1 MKKGKLPPS
10 VEQLFRSA
18 QRNISQDPPDEA
30 QLHELLVEMSKEFE
44 TMYIVVDALDELK
57 GSEIKVNRRPPF
69 LSELQKLRTSSQ
81 CPISVLVTSRPGF
94 YDIQEYS
101 ATSHKLEIKPDFSD
115 IEEYAMTT
123 AG

>member
-10 VEQLFRSA
+10 VEQLFRLA

-57 GSEIKVNRRPPF
+57 GSETKVNRRQPF
-69 LSELQKLRTSSQ
+69 LS
-81 CPISVLVTSRPGF
+81 
-94 YDIQEYS
+94 
-101 ATSHKLEIKPDFSD
+101 KP
-115 IEEYAMTT
+115 
-123 AG
+123 